1 MNNTSHKI
9 MKQTTII
16 SFTSLMLSSVIY
28 IYFNISIFLA
38 LAITSGT
45 IFFHFAVRLLIGF
58 CIDSSLHNRINYKLR
73 WFMPCNF
80 EEQLYKAI
88 GVKKWKKIMPTYNP
102 ETFSLKKHS
111 MAEIASATCQSEIV
125 HELNIIAS
133 FIPLLFSIWAGSFW
147 VFLITSIIGAL
158 YDLIFVI
165 IQRYNR
171 PRLIKIIERK

>member
-16 SFTSLMLSSVIY
+16 SFTSLILISAAY
-28 IYFNISIFLA
+28 IYFHINIFLT

-45 IFFHFAVRLLIGF
+45 IFFHFAVRLLIGL
-58 CIDSSLHNRINYKLR
+58 CIDSYLHNHIDYKQR
-73 WFMPCNF
+73 WFMPFNF

-88 GVKKWKKIMPTYNP
+88 RVKKWKKLMPTYTP

-147 VFLITSIIGAL
+147 VFFITSVIGAL

-165 IQRYNR
+165 IQRFNR